1 MSEPRLVLAS
11 GSPRRRELLEREG
24 IEFEVV
30 TSHVEEVRHESESP
44 VEYARRLACEKA
56 IAVYEKLRKPVRVLG
71 ADTVVIVDGLPLEKP
86 VDAQDATRMLK
97 LLSGRAHEVV
107 TAVSLI
113 DHRGADLQHATTVV
127 RFRRLTYD
135 EIGDYVGTGEPF
147 DKAGAYGI
155 QGGAAKFV
163 ESIEGDY
170 NNVVGLP
177 VYLVREMLQ
186 DTVA

>member
-1 MSEPRLVLAS
+1 M
-11 GSPRRRELLEREG
+11 
-24 IEFEVV
+24 
-30 TSHVEEVRHESESP
+30 
-44 VEYARRLACEKA
+44 
-56 IAVYEKLRKPVRVLG
+56 
-71 ADTVVIVDGLPLEKP
+71 
-86 VDAQDATRMLK
+86 
-97 LLSGRAHEVV
+97 
-107 TAVSLI
+107 
-113 DHRGADLQHATTVV
+113 V